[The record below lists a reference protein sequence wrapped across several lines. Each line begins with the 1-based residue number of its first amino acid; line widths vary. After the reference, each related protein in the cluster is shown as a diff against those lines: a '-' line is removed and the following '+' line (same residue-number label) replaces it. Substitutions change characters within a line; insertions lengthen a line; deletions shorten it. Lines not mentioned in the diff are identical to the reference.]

1 MLAGTGS
8 AVVLVIWMALV
19 IEPPTWLTCTVR
31 VMEPPAPLARL
42 ARVTVRKLVEV
53 CKLPT
58 LVVALIKVRPAAL
71 RASVIVRLAAAL
83 GPPLLKLIA

>member
-1 MLAGTGS
+1 
-8 AVVLVIWMALV
+8 
-19 IEPPTWLTCTVR
+19 
-31 VMEPPAPLARL
+31 
-42 ARVTVRKLVEV
+42 VTVRKLVEV